1 MGKLLLNVVLAAWRT
16 HNKLTLGSYTLRNCC
31 LLYTSQYL
39 IASGRT
45 FFGDMV
51 YSDLHRMQIDFET
64 VSYTHLLLGS
74 LMAPAA
80 PLASSHP

>member
-1 MGKLLLNVVLAAWRT
+1 MCIRD
-16 HNKLTLGSYTLRNCC
+16 SYHVGPVE
-31 LLYTSQYL
+31 QYL